1 MEISSI
7 GNLFSTFM
15 KLVLNN
21 FHTRTKNYKS
31 ISIFINVVPHGNAQE
46 ILEFLCIATM
56 QFFQKLK

>member
-7 GNLFSTFM
+7 GNLFSYFYEIGT
-15 KLVLNN
+15 KQ

-31 ISIFINVVPHGNAQE
+31 IIFINVVPHGNAQE

-56 QFFQKLK
+56 QFLKN

>member
-31 ISIFINVVPHGNAQE
+31 IIFINVVPHGNAQE

-56 QFFQKLK
+56 QFLKN